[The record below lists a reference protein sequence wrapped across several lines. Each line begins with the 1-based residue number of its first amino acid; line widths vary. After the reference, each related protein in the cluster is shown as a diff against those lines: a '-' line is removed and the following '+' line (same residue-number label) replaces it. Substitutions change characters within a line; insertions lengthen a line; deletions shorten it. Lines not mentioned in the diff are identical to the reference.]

1 MAKHKKIK
9 QKSSRTQLL
18 SPNLI
23 SNNSTSFSTSTTSNF
38 HYPSKRC
45 FESFPLD
52 LVPDKSSS
60 SSSSSNYYD
69 YDSDNK
75 SRELRELVKGRVWVI
90 PSFFSPKECHAWIDF
105 CESFSDDSNN
115 GGFRY
120 TSHPASSYVTNR
132 ECYRMQEKNGRE
144 LSHRIFKRLQGM
156 TTEGMS
162 YCGDSNDNNTNN
174 TKQKD
179 TRNIN
184 ILSQIHQETA
194 DLYRN
199 DYKPINCNPNIRI
212 YRYDKGHSFGR
223 HVDESNIT
231 TGDGNGICTT
241 EMTMLIYL
249 STCEGGA
256 TKFHLPTNHNDTC
269 NRGCIRSRRGHNNKQ
284 RDSSSSSSSIAY
296 SPQIGSLLLHV
307 HGKHCLEHE
316 ADTVLSGKKYV
327 LRTDLIYDH

>member
-1 MAKHKKIK
+1 
-9 QKSSRTQLL
+9 LDVVL
-18 SPNLI
+18 DD
-23 SNNSTSFSTSTTSNF
+23 SN
-38 HYPSKRC
+38 
-45 FESFPLD
+45 
-52 LVPDKSSS
+52 
-60 SSSSSNYYD
+60 SSSNYY
-69 YDSDNK
+69 YNDSDDK
-75 SRELRELVKGRVWVI
+75 SRELLELVKGRVWVI
-90 PSFFSPKECHAWIDF
+90 PSFFSSKECHAWIDF
-105 CESFSDDSNN
+105 CESFSDDSDN

-120 TSHPASSYVTNR
+120 TSHSASSYVANR

-144 LSHRIFKRLQGM
+144 LSNRIFKRLQGM

-162 YCGDSNDNNTNN
+162 YCGDADDNNKNN
-174 TKQKD
+174 TKQQD
-179 TRNIN
+179 THSTN

-223 HVDESNIT
+223 HVDESNIA
-231 TGDGNGICTT
+231 TGDGDGNSICTT

-256 TKFHLPTNHNDTC
+256 TKFHLPTDPNDSC
-269 NRGCIRSRRGHNNKQ
+269 NKGCIRSRSGRNKKQ
-284 RDSSSSSSSIAY
+284 RDSSSSISSIAY

-327 LRTDLIYDH
+327 LRTDLIYDHL